1 MLCHNYKSDYQLLQ
15 QQQTVYIHR
24 WFEDLAELVSD
35 LSCCVTSIS
44 LITSCYNSNN
54 NKQFTSVVMLCYKYK
69 SDYQL
74 LQQQLQ
80 TVYIGCHA
88 VSQL

>member
-1 MLCHNYKSDYQLLQ
+1 
-15 QQQTVYIHR
+15 
-24 WFEDLAELVSD
+24 
-35 LSCCVTSIS
+35 
-44 LITSCYNSNN
+44 
-54 NKQFTSVVMLCYKYK
+54 MLCYKYK

-74 LQQQLQ
+74 LQQQQLQ

>member
-1 MLCHNYKSDYQLLQ
+1 
-15 QQQTVYIHR
+15 
-24 WFEDLAELVSD
+24 
-35 LSCCVTSIS
+35 
-44 LITSCYNSNN
+44 
-54 NKQFTSVVMLCYKYK
+54 MLCYKYK